1 MKKLITAAL
10 LFCLTLGNLP
20 AIAAS
25 QSNDRDLNADVY
37 MFTKSEQATLKQI
50 EAKLNQITTLQSR
63 FKQTNADGSEV
74 MGTFYLSR
82 PGKMRIE
89 YDPPIKNFIVATGTF
104 LVYWDDEMQQQSHTT
119 IGSSLADIILRK
131 EIRFGER
138 LKLCG
143 FETKGQLYKVC
154 LTDSENQDQ
163 GTFSLF
169 LDKTNFTLKQWTVED
184 LMGKLTTVNLLDPH
198 YNVSFND
205 SIFRFTK
212 PQQ

>member
-1 MKKLITAAL
+1 MKKVITAAL
-10 LFCLTLGNLP
+10 LLSFALCGQP
-20 AIAAS
+20 AVAAS
-25 QSNDRDLNADVY
+25 QSDDRDLNADVY

-50 EAKLNQITTLQSR
+50 EVKLNQITTLQSR

-131 EIRFGER
+131 DIKFGDR

-143 FETKGQLYKVC
+143 FETKSPLYKVC

-169 LDKTNFTLKQWTVED
+169 LEKTNFTLKQWTVED
-184 LMGKLTTVNLLDPH
+184 SMGKLTTVNLVNPQ

>member
-1 MKKLITAAL
+1 MKKLI
-10 LFCLTLGNLP
+10 
-20 AIAAS
+20 IAAILLGFTLS
-25 QSNDRDLNADVY
+25 SLPVNAANQSDDQDLNADVY
-37 MFTKSEQATLKQI
+37 MFTKSEQTTLKQI
-50 EAKLNQITTLQSR
+50 EAKLNQITTLQSK

-74 MGTFYLSR
+74 SGTFYLSR

-131 EIRFGER
+131 DIKFGER

-143 FETKGQLYKVC
+143 FESKGDLYKVC
-154 LTDSENQDQ
+154 LTDKENQDQ

-169 LDKTNFTLKQWTVED
+169 LNKTNFTLKQWTVED
-184 LMGKLTTVNLLDPH
+184 LMGKLTTVSLLDPR

-205 SIFRFTK
+205 AIFHFTRPTK
-212 PQQ
+212 

>member
-1 MKKLITAAL
+1 MKKLITAVLLLSFAL
-10 LFCLTLGNLP
+10 CGQP
-20 AIAAS
+20 AVAAP
-25 QSNDRDLNADVY
+25 QSDDRDLNADVY

-131 EIRFGER
+131 DIKFGER

-143 FETKGQLYKVC
+143 FQTKAGLYIVC
-154 LTDSENQDQ
+154 LTDRENQDQ

-184 LMGKLTTVNLLDPH
+184 LMGKLTTVNLLDPR